1 MKPNS
6 LTVFELFERQQR
18 YVVPLFQR
26 PYVWS
31 RERQWEALWE
41 DIKAKADEVLNSQQH
56 NHREPNK
63 HFLGAIVLNQIK
75 TSGLQV
81 TAKSIIDGQQRL
93 TTLQIILVAL
103 RDLMRSHGQTDLLKD
118 IEVHTEN
125 QVKMEQPFE
134 RYKVW
139 PTNAD
144 RKVFE
149 SVFECGSPEALR
161 KKYPPVKKKWK
172 RKHEPNPRLMDAYL
186 YFYDALSKYVLS
198 TDEDDSDES
207 DANEALA
214 DRIRVVVEAFKRYL
228 EIVTIDLEEQDN
240 PQVIFETLNYRGEPL
255 LPSDLIRNYVFLEAT
270 SRKADVQS
278 LYDRYWLA
286 YDAAGTNSQPNFWKV
301 QENQGR
307 RLRQRIDLFVFHYLV
322 LKTENEIQISRL
334 YQEFRDWW
342 SGEDDRS
349 VEEELRLLQ
358 KYSGLFKTLYEPEDE
373 SRFSMFKRRLQRLE
387 ITTVYPLLL
396 LLMGEKSDPIGTR
409 DLEQMAAD
417 LESFL
422 VRRLVCGLT
431 TKNYNN
437 VFLSLLRNLLKTEG
451 IPPSR
456 LRELLLESTGDTA
469 RWPNNAEFKAAW
481 LSRPL
486 YLTAGSRRTR
496 MILEALDLQLT
507 TNKQERVHLSETLTV
522 EHVLPQSWKD
532 VPGAWPLTQ
541 MEGIGGEQATA
552 ERNNLLHT
560 MGNLTL
566 LTSILNPS
574 VSNGAFTKK
583 RPAITKESALRLNT
597 YFQSLD
603 NPDLW
608 GEAQIIERGER
619 LFETALKVWPYPQST
634 SS

>member
-41 DIKAKADEVLNSQQH
+41 DIAAKADEVLNNQRH
-56 NHREPNK
+56 NHREPSK
-63 HFLGAIVLNQIK
+63 HFLGAIVLNPIK

-93 TTLQIILVAL
+93 TTLQVILVAL
-103 RDLMRSHGQTDLLKD
+103 RDLMKRHSQTDLLSD
-118 IEVHTEN
+118 IEIHTEN
-125 QVKMEQPFE
+125 RVKMEQPFE

-144 RKVFE
+144 RAVFE
-149 SVFECGSPEALR
+149 SIFECGSPEALR
-161 KKYPPVKKKWK
+161 EKYPPVRKKWK
-172 RKHEPNPRLMDAYL
+172 RKYEPNPRLMDAYL
-186 YFYDALSKYVLS
+186 YFYEALSSYLLS
-198 TDEDDSDES
+198 TDGEDITDES
-207 DANEALA
+207 DPNEILA
-214 DRIRVVVEAFKRYL
+214 DRIRVVVEAFKRHL
-228 EIVTIDLEEQDN
+228 QIVTIDLDEQDN

-278 LYDRYWLA
+278 LYDQYWLP
-286 YDAAGTNSQPNFWKV
+286 YDAAGTKKEPNFWKE
-301 QENQGR
+301 QESQGR

-322 LKTENEIQISRL
+322 FKTEHEIHITRL

-342 SGEDDRS
+342 RSENDRS
-349 VEEELRLLQ
+349 VEEELRSLQ
-358 KYSGLFKTLYEPEDE
+358 EYSRLFKTLYQPEDE
-373 SRFSMFKRRLQRLE
+373 SRMGMFKRRLRRLD

-396 LLMGEKSDPIGTR
+396 LLMGEKSNPAGKH
-409 DLEQMAAD
+409 DLEEMAVD

-437 VFLSLLRNLLKTEG
+437 VFLSLLRNLRKSEDTS
-451 IPPSR
+451 PAH
-456 LRELLLESTGDTA
+456 LRELLLEPTGDSA
-469 RWPNNAEFKAAW
+469 RWPDDGEFKAAW

-486 YLTAGSRRTR
+486 YAAAGSGRTR

-507 TNKQERVHLSETLTV
+507 TRKQEKVHLSGSLTV
-522 EHVLPQSWKD
+522 EHVLPRSWKE
-532 VPGAWPLTQ
+532 VPDSWPLAPAA
-541 MEGIGGEQATA
+541 GISNEQATA
-552 ERNNLLHT
+552 ERDNILHT
-560 MGNLTL
+560 IGNLTL
-566 LTSILNPS
+566 LTNALNPS
-574 VSNGAFTKK
+574 VSNSAFAKK
-583 RPAITKESALRLNT
+583 RPEIALQSALRLNS
-597 YFQSLD
+597 YFQTVSD
-603 NPDLW
+603 PEVW
-608 GEAQIIERGER
+608 SEAQIIERGER
-619 LFETALKVWPYPQST
+619 LFETALKVWPYPG
-634 SS
+634 